1 MPYLSSIAFGEQSSE
16 HLAALDE
23 LCGWSGG
30 LSLNVDVPVA
40 LRPAAEGLS
49 QHLFGDGSLQG
60 TRALDERR
68 AFYSKKQGIGKCFL
82 NLPSLSSRMSSSS
95 WTATNSVPTDAFDG
109 AVPSEAILTI
119 LSDVSFSPP
128 RRWSRSLRCWR
139 MHRALRDVVFSEPGG
154 LGLELDEP
162 QVGDSEPSKRSWR
175 LKATHPP
182 ASALKLEEQ
191 SELVAVNLVR
201 VHRLTQRSEIARRVA
216 ARPVCLTFRTP
227 NGTGDASL
235 PFGGAMLAMA
245 VAEVAVAELREGFGP
260 IKTNE
265 PPLCEA
271 LQRVAAAASSNI
283 RQRQASRILLD
294 VAKWGSRSSCNP
306 PVWAASLAEGHA
318 VRRRLERPDADL
330 FLSEPSVL
338 FRALMFS
345 GDLVTVAR
353 LGLTCTCCRRL
364 VSDRAWQT
372 SGTQRDAA
380 PRRTQQR
387 LWKWILCWGH
397 ALHGAQRVGF
407 WRWSLRRPASAD
419 SAKILD
425 AAAEADSAGFLELS
439 RGLGAS
445 LGELGG
451 MMSDRISSVVGAG
464 TLTVLL
470 GEPLHAQR
478 LWLLTSSGLPWLV
491 LQGRWFQITLAA
503 HHPQLFRHLFCEGL
517 APELFYCWW
526 LQSLLQGIVADED
539 VVRLWDLLVF
549 ERSYKVLVRA
559 AVALLGL
566 LEQRLVG
573 RDLDS
578 MMGVLFSPAAWDI
591 PAGAVFA
598 KTLET
603 KVTRKML
610 RRFQELDAPPVT
622 MNP

>member
-1 MPYLSSIAFGEQSSE
+1 MG
-16 HLAALDE
+16 
-23 LCGWSGG
+23 
-30 LSLNVDVPVA
+30 
-40 LRPAAEGLS
+40 
-49 QHLFGDGSLQG
+49 
-60 TRALDERR
+60 
-68 AFYSKKQGIGKCFL
+68 
-82 NLPSLSSRMSSSS
+82 
-95 WTATNSVPTDAFDG
+95 
-109 AVPSEAILTI
+109 
-119 LSDVSFSPP
+119 
-128 RRWSRSLRCWR
+128 
-139 MHRALRDVVFSEPGG
+139 
-154 LGLELDEP
+154 
-162 QVGDSEPSKRSWR
+162 
-175 LKATHPP
+175 
-182 ASALKLEEQ
+182 
-191 SELVAVNLVR
+191 
-201 VHRLTQRSEIARRVA
+201 
-216 ARPVCLTFRTP
+216 
-227 NGTGDASL
+227 
-235 PFGGAMLAMA
+235 
-245 VAEVAVAELREGFGP
+245 VAVAELREGFGP

-451 MMSDRISSVVGAG
+451 MMSDRISSVVGAD

-503 HHPQLFRHLFCEGL
+503 HHPQLFR
-517 APELFYCWW
+517 
-526 LQSLLQGIVADED
+526 
-539 VVRLWDLLVF
+539 DLLVF